1 MGPGSGL
8 GGAATHFFFMIILPF
23 VAVPLVMGA
32 GLRHRGYDKDA
43 TAEDPHTARRA
54 SIPILP
60 HASRELQG
68 NETAL
73 DGSCH
78 LFVET
83 DPTAPA
89 SAGKGLLFAIKSDDA
104 DLDGVMV
111 SDGGIQFFSL
121 WIRLVMCFLQPTFIF
136 YRSPLSGSI

>member
-1 MGPGSGL
+1 VVQQL
-8 GGAATHFFFMIILPF
+8 IFFFMIVLPF

-32 GLRHRGYDKDA
+32 GLRHRGYDEDA
-43 TAEDPHTARRA
+43 TAEDPVARRA

-68 NETAL
+68 DETAL

-89 SAGKGLLFAIKSDDA
+89 SAAKGILFAIKSDDA

-111 SDGGIQFFSL
+111 SDGGIQLFSL

-136 YRSPLSGSI
+136 IRSPLSVSI